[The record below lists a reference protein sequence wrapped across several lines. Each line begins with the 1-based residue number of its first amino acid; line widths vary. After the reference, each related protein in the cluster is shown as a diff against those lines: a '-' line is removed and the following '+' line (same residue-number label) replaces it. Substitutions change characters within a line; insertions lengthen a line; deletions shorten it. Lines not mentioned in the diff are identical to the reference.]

1 MASNGDGS
9 FSAIS
14 CTLAAHS
21 GDQSTCSVTYTPAVQ
36 GSPQLA
42 ASYAGDATH
51 TTSSAQATLAVSP
64 TPPPI
69 IPPVQPI
76 TPPPAPAPQP
86 APPKPTPPSNAFSFG
101 KLTLDRKHGRAT
113 LGVNVPDA
121 GKLVLSRSSLV
132 KPVTKTARA
141 KGTLTLAIAPTSTAL
156 KTLHKKRKLSLKITL
171 TFTPTGGTARAKS
184 GTILLRLSL

>member
-76 TPPPAPAPQP
+76 TPPSSSPPPP
-86 APPKPTPPSNAFSFG
+86 PPPPKPTPPSNAFSFG
-101 KLTLDRKHGRAT
+101 KLTLNLKHGSAT
-113 LGVNVPDA
+113 LRVNVPGP
-121 GKLVLSRSSLV
+121 GKLVLSGSSLI
-132 KPVTKTARA
+132 KGTTVTSRA
-141 KGTLTLAIAPTSTAL
+141 KGTVHWPD
-156 KTLHKKRKLSLKITL
+156 
-171 TFTPTGGTARAKS
+171 
-184 GTILLRLSL
+184 